1 MGLGRDESARGR
13 RAMDRDHG
21 GVPLGT
27 SPSSAHDASDMP
39 PARARRSPL
48 CPRIEP
54 LLPEIHDKTLAGEQ
68 EPLVA
73 DHVASFAWRQSRLT
87 AATRMDAALRS
98 LPQPTPHPAPRQ
110 GLFARIAN
118 PR

>member
-54 LLPEIHDKTLAGEQ
+54 LLLEFHDKTLAGEQ
-68 EPLVA
+68 AGLVA
-73 DHVASFAWRQSRLT
+73 DHVASSAWGQSPRTPGPPL
-87 AATRMDAALRS
+87 DA
-98 LPQPTPHPAPRQ
+98 PV
-110 GLFARIAN
+110 AN
-118 PR
+118 PPPP